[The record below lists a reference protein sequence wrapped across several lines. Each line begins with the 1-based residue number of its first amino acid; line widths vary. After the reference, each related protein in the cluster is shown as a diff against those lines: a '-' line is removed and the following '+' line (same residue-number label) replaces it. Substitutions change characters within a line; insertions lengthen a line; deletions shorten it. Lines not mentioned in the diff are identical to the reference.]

1 MLLLFPGGYALA
13 QIASLDASLR
23 LQTVAGIAIPHQNG
37 IPVPSFEKQRRTTIN
52 LAGPWRKQRFAANH
66 DLTLLKRDAA
76 GMAELLAEAAGR
88 QEPGYDDSGWPL
100 HHIPGV
106 ENTINAYEKRP
117 EYYQDGVWYRRVFA
131 VPGEL
136 RGKFAKLIFYAVN
149 YVADV
154 WLNGRYLGYHE
165 GGYTSFAF
173 DATPA
178 LRYDTLNVIAVR
190 VDNPPWGSRTDII
203 PYSRVDWFNYTGILH
218 DVYLEFADEISVVR
232 ADIVPKDLNGRLQTT
247 VTVFNAG
254 TAPQDVEIALQVY
267 AARVDSQN
275 ILSESAAD
283 LLGAPVAVSGETRH
297 GNSVPAREAAVWRTE
312 IIIANPRLWSPQ
324 TPHLYILQVTLARG
338 SRVVDAFHTQ
348 FGVRTAKTSG
358 TKFLLNEKP
367 AFFVGVARHEDHPV
381 YGRSMPVAAIYN
393 DLVKIKALNANW
405 LRTAHYPNHPFTYLA
420 TDRLGL
426 VVMEEIPLW
435 QFDVAL
441 AWVLQNLIRHL
452 HEQMFREMVFRD
464 YNRPSI
470 VLWSTNN
477 ESMDVDNRRV
487 FIKRV
492 NEELDSLYPDGRLVG
507 QSAAADRPGPHD
519 PSQTVSDFA
528 GWTMYFGIFYG
539 QQAYTETKY
548 FLVDAN
554 LAHPNKP
561 ILNTEFGYWSSENG
575 STAGQ
580 QVTIFNETFRALK
593 QRAAIDSVGKYDCC
607 GYLMA
612 ATWWCA
618 FDWYRM
624 TEGYQSM
631 GVLRMDRVTEK
642 PVTPVLRAAYL
653 PYFKTGGFATA
664 VEERG
669 ADGSRLPQHPQ
680 LEQNYPNP
688 FNPGTKIRFML
699 PQARHVRLRVLDVLG
714 REKAVLLDE
723 VKNAGSHEVIFST
736 AQPGGD
742 WPSGVYFCELSA
754 GAERAVKKM
763 ILLR

>member
-381 YGRSMPVAAIYN
+381 YGRSMPVAARGAKQVAVGGARRAEQVV
-393 DLVKIKALNANW
+393 DGD
-405 LRTAHYPNHPFTYLA
+405 AHLA
-420 TDRLGL
+420 VGGPPRGS
-426 VVMEEIPLW
+426 
-435 QFDVAL
+435 
-441 AWVLQNLIRHL
+441 R
-452 HEQMFREMVFRD
+452 
-464 YNRPSI
+464 RPSG
-470 VLWSTNN
+470 LPYGAA
-477 ESMDVDNRRV
+477 MDDHAP
-487 FIKRV
+487 
-492 NEELDSLYPDGRLVG
+492 LTSL
-507 QSAAADRPGPHD
+507 
-519 PSQTVSDFA
+519 
-528 GWTMYFGIFYG
+528 
-539 QQAYTETKY
+539 
-548 FLVDAN
+548 
-554 LAHPNKP
+554 
-561 ILNTEFGYWSSENG
+561 
-575 STAGQ
+575 TAGQ
-580 QVTIFNETFRALK
+580 PLL
-593 QRAAIDSVGKYDCC
+593 VG
-607 GYLMA
+607 G
-612 ATWWCA
+612 
-618 FDWYRM
+618 
-624 TEGYQSM
+624 
-631 GVLRMDRVTEK
+631 DRVTH
-642 PVTPVLRAAYL
+642 VTPELAAAFAPGDALLVL
-653 PYFKTGGFATA
+653 PEHG
-664 VEERG
+664 
-669 ADGSRLPQHPQ
+669 
-680 LEQNYPNP
+680 
-688 FNPGTKIRFML
+688 
-699 PQARHVRLRVLDVLG
+699 DVLHLP
-714 REKAVLLDE
+714 A
-723 VKNAGSHEVIFST
+723 
-736 AQPGGD
+736 
-742 WPSGVYFCELSA
+742 
-754 GAERAVKKM
+754 AERAAARAAM
-763 ILLR
+763 